1 MPRWESSAPPM
12 TTDICT
18 PPRTTSA
25 IWRATACTTF
35 GSTPT
40 SPPPNISP
48 PSLSSTLRKPCP
60 RFSIP
65 SSLAC
70 DCAPPSTVC
79 EGGAPPRSRSLRSGL
94 ADLEAG
100 EPGDRHAGRVEH
112 RLDGLLGVL
121 HRSLLTEDGVL
132 VEAVD
137 PALDD
142 LGQRLLGLA
151 LLAGGLLRDA
161 PLGRDDLLGDLVPG
175 DVPRLHGGDLH

>member
-1 MPRWESSAPPM
+1 MTRWESSAPRKKLPPPM
-12 TTDICT
+12 TMDICT

-25 IWRATACTTF
+25 IWRATACTTS

-60 RFSIP
+60 RPFSRFSMP

-70 DCAPPSTVC
+70 DCAPPSTIC
-79 EGGAPPRSRSLRSGL
+79 EGGAPPRFSSLRSGL

-112 RLDGLLGVL
+112 RFDRLLGVL
-121 HRSLLTEDGVL
+121 HGGLLAEHGVL

-142 LGQRLLGLA
+142 LGQRLLRLA
-151 LLAGGLLRDA
+151 LLASGLLGDA
-161 PLGRDDLLGDLVPG
+161 PLGRDDVLGN
-175 DVPRLHGGDLH
+175 